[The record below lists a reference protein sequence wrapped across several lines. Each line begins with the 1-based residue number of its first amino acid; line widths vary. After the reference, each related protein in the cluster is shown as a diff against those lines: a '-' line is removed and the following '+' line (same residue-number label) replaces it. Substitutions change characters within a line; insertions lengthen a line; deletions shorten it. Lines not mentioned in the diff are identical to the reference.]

1 MMQRQSLTTYQ
12 QQSDDQPVFEQQL
25 LWNSLK
31 HNQLVKYFLCKWE
44 RMQMRRNYAQL
55 NGNTKHYYNHNGDNV
70 TTAHKSTV
78 LLIIVPILLWSQQ
91 NVCFKGILI
100 IPVMIWNSFV
110 YNITCTLSFFLFLEN
125 SVQHFNKHVKEKVK
139 SKVRKE
145 VLLQSY
151 LRTVIFYCS
160 GNFNFRLKQNIK
172 IFTTMAIYK
181 Y

>member
-1 MMQRQSLTTYQ
+1 MMQRHSLTTYQ

-70 TTAHKSTV
+70 TTAHKSAV

-91 NVCFKGILI
+91 NVCFNGILI
-100 IPVMIWNSFV
+100 IPVMIWNSFM

-125 SVQHFNKHVKEKVK
+125 NVQHFNKHIKEKVK
-139 SKVRKE
+139 SKVRKKCYFSLTSE
-145 VLLQSY
+145 L
-151 LRTVIFYCS
+151 
-160 GNFNFRLKQNIK
+160 
-172 IFTTMAIYK
+172 
-181 Y
+181 

>member
-70 TTAHKSTV
+70 TTAHKSAV

-91 NVCFKGILI
+91 NVCFNGILI
-100 IPVMIWNSFV
+100 IPLMIWNSFV

-125 SVQHFNKHVKEKVK
+125 NVSISIN
-139 SKVRKE
+139 
-145 VLLQSY
+145 
-151 LRTVIFYCS
+151 T
-160 GNFNFRLKQNIK
+160 
-172 IFTTMAIYK
+172 
-181 Y
+181 